1 MVRRFAVDGAVMGLT
16 LGVVHA
22 QDDMMGDE
30 PPPPHPEVVLAPPEG
45 FEPPEDMPPR
55 MTGDPEAD
63 AGAMLDTFFQL
74 MDADG
79 SGAVDFEEFK
89 AWVHHVH
96 MPPQVIRWK
105 RECRLVTR
113 PWVTTD
119 TTTATS
125 RGVKHSA

>member
-1 MVRRFAVDGAVMGLT
+1 
-16 LGVVHA
+16 
-22 QDDMMGDE
+22 MGDE

-45 FEPPEDMPPR
+45 FEPPEDMPPP

-96 MPPQVIRWK
+96 MPPPGDMM
-105 RECRLVTR
+105 EEGM
-113 PWVTTD
+113 PPGD
-119 TTTATS
+119 PPM
-125 RGVKHSA
+125 GDD

>member
-1 MVRRFAVDGAVMGLT
+1 
-16 LGVVHA
+16 
-22 QDDMMGDE
+22 
-30 PPPPHPEVVLAPPEG
+30 
-45 FEPPEDMPPR
+45 
-55 MTGDPEAD
+55 
-63 AGAMLDTFFQL
+63 MLDTFFQL

-96 MPPQVIRWK
+96 MPPPGDMM
-105 RECRLVTR
+105 EEGMPPGTR

>member
-1 MVRRFAVDGAVMGLT
+1 
-16 LGVVHA
+16 
-22 QDDMMGDE
+22 
-30 PPPPHPEVVLAPPEG
+30 
-45 FEPPEDMPPR
+45 

-63 AGAMLDTFFQL
+63 AGAMLDTFSQL

-96 MPPQVIRWK
+96 MPPPGDMM
-105 RECRLVTR
+105 EEGM
-113 PWVTTD
+113 PPGDPPMVTTD